1 MSNKVSAL
9 GKAFAGVLAV
19 LVLVVWLKR
28 DEDVRAAETR
38 LVYDSAPADAASA
51 AFARG
56 ERFFYETWHP
66 PRGGDDKVGKWSAP
80 GSHEA
85 MGVLL
90 LRFPERRRLEG
101 SWHMSVS
108 ADDSI
113 RFARDA
119 ARWAHAHNTRMAA
132 LIGRLE

>member
-28 DEDVRAAETR
+28 DEDRRAAETR
-38 LVYDSAPADAASA
+38 LVYESVPAEAANA
-51 AFARG
+51 AFGRG
-56 ERFFYETWHP
+56 ERFFYETWRP
-66 PRGGDDKVGKWSAP
+66 PRGETDKEGKWHVVGA
-80 GSHEA
+80 HEA
-85 MGVLL
+85 LAALSV
-90 LRFPERRRLEG
+90 RFPERRRLEG
-101 SWHMSVS
+101 SWHMAVS

-119 ARWAHAHNTRMAA
+119 TRWAHAHNSRMAE
-132 LIGRLE
+132 LMGRFE